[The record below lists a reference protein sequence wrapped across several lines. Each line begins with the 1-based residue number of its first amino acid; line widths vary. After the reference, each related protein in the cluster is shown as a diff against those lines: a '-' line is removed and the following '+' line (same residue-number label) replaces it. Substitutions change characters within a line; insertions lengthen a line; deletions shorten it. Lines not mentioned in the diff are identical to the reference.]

1 LTPRHAGLDDDR
13 ISFDPA
19 MTGQEGLEQLLPQ
32 FLPCDFASLQ
42 EASRFSIF
50 SRQDAK
56 GAKVFEPS
64 ARGLVIYRMLH
75 VSGTIPFTPMA

>member
-1 LTPRHAGLDDDR
+1 VALDDDG

-19 MTGQEGLEQLLPQ
+19 MTELEGLEQPLRQ
-32 FLPCDFASLQ
+32 FLPCDFASLR

-56 GAKVFEPS
+56 GAKAFDPG
-64 ARGLVIYRMLH
+64 ARGLVIYWMVH